1 MQLKKG
7 STGKYVE
14 QLQEILGITIDGDF
28 GPKTEKA
35 VKEYQ
40 EENDLVVDGIV
51 GSATW
56 TKLNEISYKYNL
68 QNIYDVIQEK
78 NYRWFNSGDYDVNI
92 IGIRNSDTEGRVTN
106 HYDDHITIS
115 YKLGE
120 DWHFHCWNAT
130 TDPGTYWLDNPSNRD
145 GTAILVPNQYFGI
158 YKIDKHNGKYW
169 AVCQR
174 HGKVAVYRDGNKDDI
189 YDYDEDSISEGYF
202 GINIHRSS
210 AYKIG
215 TYINKYSA
223 GCQVF
228 QDPDDFDEFM
238 DICNKAKDKCGNKF
252 TYTLIES
259 KDIKK

>member
-78 NYRWFNSGDYDVNI
+78 NYR
-92 IGIRNSDTEGRVTN
+92 
-106 HYDDHITIS
+106 
-115 YKLGE
+115 
-120 DWHFHCWNAT
+120 
-130 TDPGTYWLDNPSNRD
+130 
-145 GTAILVPNQYFGI
+145 
-158 YKIDKHNGKYW
+158 
-169 AVCQR
+169 
-174 HGKVAVYRDGNKDDI
+174 
-189 YDYDEDSISEGYF
+189 
-202 GINIHRSS
+202 
-210 AYKIG
+210 
-215 TYINKYSA
+215 
-223 GCQVF
+223 
-228 QDPDDFDEFM
+228 
-238 DICNKAKDKCGNKF
+238 
-252 TYTLIES
+252 
-259 KDIKK
+259 